1 MTVEFDELFK
11 KSFKSATIVVADS
24 ADQTGTRLTFELGK
38 NETAKAYFPVPEKS
52 LIISTSVTNQK
63 GTLHSKKD
71 TVRAVKA
78 RDNVRLMYKVLTR
91 QMVLPVLILLW
102 TEQSRPIISP

>member
-1 MTVEFDELFK
+1 M
-11 KSFKSATIVVADS
+11 ADS

-78 RDNVRLMYKVLTR
+78 RDNVRLMYKVADSPNGSTR
-91 QMVLPVLILLW
+91 GEGAFKGRCLGSKQVGDGI
-102 TEQSRPIISP
+102 

>member
-1 MTVEFDELFK
+1 MAGKDVTAEVICTLANVLVTVEFDELFK

-71 TVRAVKA
+71 TV
-78 RDNVRLMYKVLTR
+78 VR
-91 QMVLPVLILLW
+91 
-102 TEQSRPIISP
+102 